1 LHHSKLRPS
10 GSGIPVI
17 AEEEGEEIIR
27 PPMAGGGVVG
37 LLLAAEL
44 PLCYLLF
51 QALAPAYNAAPPGLP
66 LRWCWFLGEEVEAA
80 REASDPY
87 Q

>member
-17 AEEEGEEIIR
+17 AEEEGEEIIRPPIR

-51 QALAPAYNAAPPGLP
+51 QALAPAYHAAPPGLP
-66 LRWCWFLGEEVEAA
+66 LRWCWFLGAKVGSLDS
-80 REASDPY
+80 R
-87 Q
+87 